1 MDTDVTNRNR
11 VDVII
16 RDRDVINKLIDVRD
30 KNNLTSWVDV
40 IKFLLDVYYKCSD
53 VTTKTSDV
61 NVKTS
66 NETSNINK
74 ETYKVTS
81 SINRD
86 VRVGTSKTSI
96 EVNHIPS
103 NSPTRLTPEDY
114 LDNNDF
120 QEMMDA
126 IKTAINRGERNK
138 ISGILRYF
146 LGDKLLTNEQY
157 EKLTR
162 QYEWIREMLIFN
174 GRGYKVQ

>member
-1 MDTDVTNRNR
+1 MDTDVMNRNR

-16 RDRDVINKLIDVRD
+16 RDRDVINKLIDVKN

-40 IKFLLDVYYKCSD
+40 IRFLLDVYYKCSD

-61 NVKTS
+61 NIKTS

-86 VRVGTSKTSI
+86 VNVETSKTSTV
-96 EVNHIPS
+96 VNHIPS
-103 NSPTRLTPEDY
+103 NSPSRLTSDDY

-126 IKTAINRGERNK
+126 IKTVINRGERNK
-138 ISGILRYF
+138 VLNILRYF
-146 LGDKLLTNEQY
+146 LGDKLLTTDQY
-157 EKLTR
+157 EKLIK
-162 QYEWIREMLIFN
+162 QYEWIKEMLIFN